1 VITTKLKQHKWKL
14 IPAFIVIA
22 GLCVWLFGCIQDKD
36 ARSADAVAMALDW
49 NHFVLDAELNTEG
62 YRGPIAARTY
72 AYIGLAAY
80 EAARPGFNGTF
91 KSMAHMF
98 NGLILPASPPVA
110 LYDMD
115 IALNACY
122 ATIAKHFFL
131 SGPETIRNK
140 RMVLDEKWS
149 STLNRGQ
156 LDERIRASTAFGK
169 QVADAIF
176 TWSATDTF
184 GFEAN
189 HHNYD
194 RTFVPPVGDGLWV
207 PSPDFPM
214 PALLPYWGKIRPF
227 VIHVDDFMADS
238 LPPFSTATN
247 DIYHQQAVEVI
258 SFSKPLSSENQWIAE
273 FWHDDR
279 AGLTFSPAGHWLAIT
294 NQVIEKEQ
302 PAIEKTLGVYLKV
315 GFALADAMIACWKSK
330 YTYNVMR
337 PETYIQAHIDPTWRP
352 HSPSPS
358 FPSYPSGHSMMGAAA
373 AEILVDEFGSPYEM
387 TDYSHKWLP
396 EYAVE
401 PRQFNSFDDMAREN
415 ALSRLF
421 LGVHWRF
428 DCEEGLRLGS
438 LIGKKIAAVPIEDSL
453 PQ

>member
-1 VITTKLKQHKWKL
+1 VITTTLKKHKWKL
-14 IPAFIVIA
+14 IPTLIVVA
-22 GLCVWLFGCIQDKD
+22 GVCAWALGCIQDKD
-36 ARSADAVAMALDW
+36 ARSDDAVMISLEW
-49 NHFVLDAELNTEG
+49 NKFVLDAELNTEG

-72 AYIGLAAY
+72 AYIGMAAY
-80 EAARPGFNGTF
+80 ESARPGFDGDF
-91 KSMAHMF
+91 RSMASMF
-98 NGLILPASPPVA
+98 NGLILPPAPPDA
-110 LYDMD
+110 LYSME
-115 IALNACY
+115 IALNSCY
-122 ATIAKHFFL
+122 TTIIKHFFL
-131 SGPETIRNK
+131 SGPETIRNRQK
-140 RMVLDEKWS
+140 MLAEKWNA
-149 STLNRGQ
+149 TLHPGQ

-169 QVADAIF
+169 QIADAIY

-194 RTFVPPVGDGLWV
+194 RTFIPPAGEGYWV

-227 VIHVDDFMADS
+227 VITVDDFIADS
-238 LPPFSTATN
+238 LPPYSTATN
-247 DIYHQQAVEVI
+247 DLYHKQAVEIV

-279 AGLTFSPAGHWLAIT
+279 PGLTFSPSGHWLAIT
-294 NQVIEKEQ
+294 NQVIQKEQ
-302 PAIEKTLGVYLKV
+302 PAIEKTLSVYLKI

-330 YTYNVMR
+330 YIYNVMR
-337 PETYIQAHIDPTWRP
+337 PETYIQTHIDPNWRP
-352 HSPSPS
+352 YSPSPS

-373 AEILVDEFGSPYEM
+373 AEVLVDEFGSPYAM
-387 TDYSHKWLP
+387 TDYSHDWLP
-396 EYAVE
+396 DYSVE
-401 PRQFNSFDDMAREN
+401 PRKFNSFDDMAREN
-415 ALSRLF
+415 AMSRLF

-438 LIGKKIAAVPIEDSL
+438 LIGKKIAAVEIEDTL